1 MDELRQ
7 VDTVNPLTY
16 GQMVDY
22 ANIIFKAATIY
33 YKFEENFKKINE
45 SEQNNKEEKIYM
57 ISKEFL
63 DNFKTKIDYYKIRDT
78 FAKEEN
84 EENKKNFEE
93 QLLKKYNLDELELI
107 IFGEINLYG
116 DFEKIEENYKKGF
129 EFVNYEFLDQLE
141 FEFDAN
147 MKESN
152 IDYYKENNNIIIIF
166 WDKSK
171 LIISEKDGEKK
182 YYAIPSPVTEI
193 KDSKKYKKTK
203 TFSMSNKN
211 RIKTRKG

>member
-116 DFEKIEENYKKGF
+116 DFEKIF
-129 EFVNYEFLDQLE
+129 
-141 FEFDAN
+141 
-147 MKESN
+147 MKMDN
-152 IDYYKENNNIIIIF
+152 VLINAQ
-166 WDKSK
+166 
-171 LIISEKDGEKK
+171 LII
-182 YYAIPSPVTEI
+182 
-193 KDSKKYKKTK
+193 
-203 TFSMSNKN
+203 TFMIILNV
-211 RIKTRKG
+211 

>member
-93 QLLKKYNLDELELI
+93 QLLKKYNLNELELI
-107 IFGEINLYG
+107 IFGDINLYG

-193 KDSKKYKKTK
+193 KDSKKYKKIK

>member
-63 DNFKTKIDYYKIRDT
+63 DNFKTKIDYYKIKDI

-93 QLLKKYNLDELELI
+93 QLLKKYNLNELELI
-107 IFGEINLYG
+107 IFGDINLYG

-147 MKESN
+147 KKESN

-193 KDSKKYKKTK
+193 KDSKKYKKIK

>member
-63 DNFKTKIDYYKIRDT
+63 DNFKTKIDYYKIKDT

-116 DFEKIEENYKKGF
+116 DFEKIEENYEKGF

-147 MKESN
+147 KKESN

-193 KDSKKYKKTK
+193 KDSKKYKKIK